1 MVERRSRMT
10 MIKMA
15 RTGTRGIFV
24 VFCLTL
30 SACTAPQMPISEA
43 SATPAGIAA
52 AAACRGGANALGV
65 AEVDQ
70 SLVRPWLAFETPEDF
85 GDLSVRKLSGP
96 CAPAVEDMMIE
107 LVRLV
112 DGRVFRITP
121 AGLVPAPE
129 AREAFEAKLLDR
141 RRIPQV
147 PNMRFVD
154 ADDYIESEG
163 RYVGVWTDSSTW
175 LVGSFRVSPASTQV
189 RPLFRST
196 VPLKSVS
203 FFPSIDTPSGQL
215 WLVQEGKPGDVRVIT
230 VGWTHE
236 RVGLPG

>member
-1 MVERRSRMT
+1 MERR
-10 MIKMA
+10 
-15 RTGTRGIFV
+15 GTLGILAILGFS
-24 VFCLTL
+24 L
-30 SACTAPQMPISEA
+30 SAACTPSQMPISEA
-43 SATPAGIAA
+43 SAAPAEIAA
-52 AAACRGGANALGV
+52 AVACRGGANALRV
-65 AEVDQ
+65 VEADE
-70 SLVRPWLAFETPEDF
+70 SLVRPTLAFEVPDDF
-85 GDLSVRKLSGP
+85 GDLSVRRLSGP
-96 CAPAVEDMMIE
+96 CAPAVEDMLME
-107 LVRLV
+107 LVRLA

-129 AREAFEAKLLDR
+129 ARGAFEAKLLDR
-141 RRIPQV
+141 GRFPQV

-163 RYVGVWTDSSTW
+163 RYVGVWTDGSTW
-175 LVGSFRVSPASTQV
+175 LVGSFRLSPASTQI